1 MGQNGATVWDRF
13 YPRFLGGRAAI
24 GLLAVRVVAG
34 TAFMW
39 HGSGKIQQPFSWMPS
54 EAPVPGILQALAAVS
69 EFGGG
74 LAWIV
79 GLLTPLASLGIL
91 VTMSVACLFHISRG
105 DPFVNGSGGGAYELA
120 LVYWTVALLLLT
132 VGPGRLSLDA
142 LWLQPRRANVTEA
155 AAAVQ

>member
-74 LAWIV
+74 LAWIA
-79 GLLTPLASLGIL
+79 GLLVPAASAGIACTMAFAIGRHVL
-91 VTMSVACLFHISRG
+91 VKH
-105 DPFVNGSGGGAYELA
+105 DPFVDPGGSSWELA
-120 LVYWTVALLLLT
+120 AAYLCIALLLLCA
-132 VGPGRLSLDA
+132 GPGTLSVDRLLFG
-142 LWLQPRRANVTEA
+142 PRPAS
-155 AAAVQ
+155 